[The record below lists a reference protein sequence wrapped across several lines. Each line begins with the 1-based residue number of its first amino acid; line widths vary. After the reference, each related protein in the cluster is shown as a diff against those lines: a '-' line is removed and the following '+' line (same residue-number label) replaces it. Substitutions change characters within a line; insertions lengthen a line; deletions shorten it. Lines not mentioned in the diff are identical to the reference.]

1 MDKSGCLDLAHDRFD
16 FRKLVVD
23 DESRCR
29 VGYSSN
35 FGMNAMDWFL
45 LRHARA
51 VDAVHRVPSF
61 DASFIRRTRW
71 RKPYSRSKRAI

>member
-1 MDKSGCLDLAHDRFD
+1 MDKSGRFDLAHDRFD
-16 FRKLVVD
+16 FRELVVD

-29 VGYSSN
+29 VGRFSN

-51 VDAVHRVPSF
+51 VDAVHREPSF
-61 DASFIRRTRW
+61 DASFMRRTR
-71 RKPYSRSKRAI
+71 R